1 MENLDQRR
9 TKVDETVSVA
19 SRLARKMVCSQLRQL
34 AGGRLLIREPGHAD
48 RFFGDGNEHWPA
60 ARIDVHNH
68 SVWRDL
74 LTGGGIG
81 AAEAYVAGDWSTPD
95 LTALLRFFTR
105 NLDRMNAFEDRFAW
119 VSRPALKALHWL
131 NRNTVEGSRKNI
143 SAHYDLGNDLFRLF
157 LDPTMM
163 YSCAVYPSDEASLEE
178 AAVRKLDLICRKLEM
193 QPGERVVEIGTG
205 WGGLAVHAARHYG
218 CNVTTTT
225 ISAEQLAYA
234 RARVEAEGL
243 DDRINLLFDD
253 YRDLEGQFDKLV
265 SIEMIEAVGPQFL
278 DSYLGQIGRLLKPG
292 GLALIQ
298 AITMPEQRYRRALK
312 NVDFI
317 QRYIFPGSFI
327 PSFGAILSALGRETD
342 LVMIHAE
349 DFGFHYARTLRDWH
363 QRFDAHTAELDALGY
378 DERFRRLW
386 QFYFAY
392 CEAGFSE
399 RAIGVSQVLLVRPGG
414 RPPLEPAKATGCYP
428 GPTSG

>member
-1 MENLDQRR
+1 MENVENRPSTARAAGPLPL
-9 TKVDETVSVA
+9 VS
-19 SRLARKMVCSQLRQL
+19 RIARALVCGQLRQL
-34 AGGRLLIREPGHAD
+34 AGGQLVIREPGSPELV
-48 RFFGDGNEHWPA
+48 FGDGDPRWAA
-60 ARIDVHNH
+60 ARIDIHDH

-81 AAEAYVAGDWSTPD
+81 AAEAFVAGDWSTPD
-95 LTALLRFFTR
+95 LTTLLRFFTR
-105 NLDRMNAFEDRFAW
+105 NVDRMNAFEDRFAW

-131 NRNTVEGSRKNI
+131 NRNTVDGSRKNI
-143 SAHYDLGNDLFRLF
+143 SAHYDLGNGLFGLF

-163 YSCAVYPSDEASLEE
+163 YSSAIYPSEDASLEE
-178 AAVRKLDLICRKLEM
+178 AAAHKLDLICRKLDL
-193 QPGERVVEIGTG
+193 QPGDRVIEIGTG
-205 WGGLAVHAARHYG
+205 WGGFAIHAARHYG
-218 CNVTTTT
+218 CHVTTTT
-225 ISAEQLAYA
+225 ISAEQLALA
-234 RARVEAEGL
+234 RERVEAEGL
-243 DDRINLLFDD
+243 GDRITLLFDD

-278 DSYLGQIGRLLKPG
+278 DSYLGQVGGLLKPG

-298 AITMPEQRYRRALK
+298 AITMPEQRYCRALK

-327 PSFGAILSALGRETD
+327 PSFGAILAAVRRETD
-342 LVMIHAE
+342 LVMTHAE

-363 QRFDAHTAELDALGY
+363 QRFLSHTPELERQGY

-399 RAIGVSQVLLVRPGG
+399 RAIGVNQILLARPQNT
-414 RPPLEPAKATGCYP
+414 RPNLMADPART
-428 GPTSG
+428 